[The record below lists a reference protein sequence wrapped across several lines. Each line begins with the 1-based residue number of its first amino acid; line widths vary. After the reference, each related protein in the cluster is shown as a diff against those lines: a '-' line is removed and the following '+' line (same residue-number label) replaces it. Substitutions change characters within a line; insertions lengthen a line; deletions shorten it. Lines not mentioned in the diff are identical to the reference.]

1 MRSSSQS
8 LVSSGDP
15 VIGEM
20 VRQPVIGFIELLL
33 DPVHDALSRRKG
45 GRPGELHGVRQEGLL
60 ILVDELSNEL
70 MNVQPAPLQ
79 RRRAA
84 AQNRPSGRGI
94 PRYRVSSKA
103 YGFVRRACER

>member
-70 MNVQPAPLQ
+70 TNVQPAPLQ

-84 AQNRPSGRGI
+84 AQNRAFWARYPALSGLFESV
-94 PRYRVSSKA
+94 RV
-103 YGFVRRACER
+103 R